1 MKFRK
6 LKVYTK
12 SQRRTWDYIVVPE
25 IRLQGK
31 WLEKLGFEEGK
42 SIKVL
47 MEQGKLIILANEGEK
62 ST

>member
-12 SQRRTWDYIVVPE
+12 SQRRTWEYSVDPE

-31 WLEKLGFEEGK
+31 WLEKYDFEEGK
-42 SIKVL
+42 TIKVL
-47 MEQGKLIILANEGEK
+47 IEQ
-62 ST
+62 

>member
-12 SQRRTWDYIVVPE
+12 SQRRTWDYTVVPE
-25 IRLQGK
+25 NRLQGK

-47 MEQGKLIILANEGEK
+47 MEKGKLIILASEGE
-62 ST
+62 

>member
-12 SQRRTWDYIVVPE
+12 SQRRTWDYTVVPE

-47 MEQGKLIILANEGEK
+47 MEQGKLIILASEGEK